1 MTISAVDCHYS
12 ITGSGPPLFLTHGIG
27 AAEDAW
33 RFMLPE
39 LSKHFS
45 VVTYDLR
52 GHGKSPVT
60 HKNFTL
66 DELVLDLERIREK
79 TKFEKE
85 ITEMYVIINGFKSI
99 KGLSLFT
106 LLFNFELI

>member
-1 MTISAVDCHYS
+1 MKYFFGTLYGLALINHVNANKNTKPSTITTLAS
-12 ITGSGPPLFLTHGIG
+12 L
-27 AAEDAW
+27 
-33 RFMLPE
+33 
-39 LSKHFS
+39 
-45 VVTYDLR
+45 
-52 GHGKSPVT
+52 
-60 HKNFTL
+60 KNDQIISLIVWENRT
-66 DELVLDLERIREK
+66 K